1 MIDLLLS
8 YYDRNADYA
17 RRLVAD
23 VSDGQ
28 WCAQPTPGAGAG
40 AGTLRNHAAWVIGH
54 LTQVADKATG
64 NFTLGLERRFPAG
77 WDDLFHG
84 KSQPTADRA
93 TYPDKAAL
101 MAAYEAAHARVADAL
116 RRADDSLLAK
126 PTPHEGF
133 RERFPT
139 VGLALLH
146 TMVGHECVH
155 LGQLS
160 AWRRALGLP
169 NV

>member
-23 VSDGQ
+23 VTDDQ
-28 WCAQPTPGAGAG
+28 WCAQPNCGPGAI
-40 AGTLRNHAAWVIGH
+40 RNHAAWVIGH
-54 LTQVADKATG
+54 LAQVADKATG
-64 NFTLGLERRFPAG
+64 NFTLGLERRFPPQ
-77 WDDLFHG
+77 WDELFHG
-84 KSQPTADRA
+84 QSQPTADRA
-93 TYPDKAAL
+93 AYPDKPTL
-101 MAAYEAAHARVADAL
+101 LAAYEAGHAHVAAAL
-116 RRADDSLLAK
+116 RLADDSLLAK

-133 RERFPT
+133 RARFPT
-139 VGLALLH
+139 VGVALLH
-146 TMVGHECVH
+146 LMVGHECVH

>member
-8 YYDRNADYA
+8 YYERNADYA

-23 VSDGQ
+23 VTDAQ
-28 WCAQPTPGAGAG
+28 WCAQPANIP
-40 AGTLRNHAAWVIGH
+40 NHAAWVIGH
-54 LTQVADKATG
+54 LAQVADKATG
-64 NFTLGLERRFPAG
+64 NFTLGLERQFPPQ
-77 WDDLFHG
+77 WEELFHG
-84 KSQPTADRA
+84 KSHPTADRA
-93 TYPDKAAL
+93 AYPDKPAL
-101 MAAYEAAHARVADAL
+101 LAAYESGHARVAEAL
-116 RRADDSLLAK
+116 GKLDDSVLAK

-133 RERFPT
+133 GQRFPT
-139 VGLALLH
+139 IGVALLH

-169 NV
+169 GV